1 MNLPHEEER
10 RSVSEPWG
18 GQASA
23 IPYCPVLPARSSD
36 TSAGSSSSSSS
47 SRPPGPGI
55 GACGLGKLAKGI
67 PGEGPGGVRLGVALK
82 AIGSAILRTWDEGEL
97 QRRRLPGWPGRVGTL
112 GGPPFGRSASTSCHC
127 QSSASVPHAPHP
139 GPPTR
144 GVFPPFSSPQSRQ
157 STSLANGRQP
167 GVGRTR
173 LRSGGGAE
181 LVPPPLRRYWLEAL
195 PSHPIGREGVRCSA
209 GGKSLSA
216 DWSVCNGG
224 GAGVFKIP
232 ASAVAKQPGFD

>member
-1 MNLPHEEER
+1 M
-10 RSVSEPWG
+10 
-18 GQASA
+18 
-23 IPYCPVLPARSSD
+23 
-36 TSAGSSSSSSS
+36 
-47 SRPPGPGI
+47 SRPPGPFLRHLGRLLVLLLFLETSRP
-55 GACGLGKLAKGI
+55 GHWGLRAGEAGRGHPGCGSRRRPAW
-67 PGEGPGGVRLGVALK
+67 GGSESHRLGDSEDL
-82 AIGSAILRTWDEGEL
+82 DEGEL

-173 LRSGGGAE
+173 LRAGGGAE
-181 LVPPPLRRYWLEAL
+181 LVPPPLRRYWREAL